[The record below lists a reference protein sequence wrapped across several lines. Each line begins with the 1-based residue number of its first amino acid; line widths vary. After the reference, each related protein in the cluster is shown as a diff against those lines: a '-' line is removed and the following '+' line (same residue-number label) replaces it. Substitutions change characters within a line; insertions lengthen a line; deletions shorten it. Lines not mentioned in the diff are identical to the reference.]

1 MLCPVMV
8 ELIKKLDS
16 VRLEQSSPTLTICDA
31 EKRKRL
37 RKIEAFLAR
46 HEQTCATCRQ
56 FSPDGT
62 HFVKSSS
69 RRGF

>member
-8 ELIKKLDS
+8 GLIKKLDS

-37 RKIEAFLAR
+37 RIIEAFLDR
-46 HEQTCATCRQ
+46 HEQTCATCRRFNPHGTQ
-56 FSPDGT
+56 F
-62 HFVKSSS
+62 VESSS
-69 RRGF
+69 RR